1 MNNAVSSFKKYP
13 NTLWVYSQNIYVSV
27 FIYPS
32 ISLIIQFNLMC
43 LIDDISVCFYTL
55 SVNGAPK
62 YLSTLTYVNRPLSN
76 TLTRFVLHPW
86 KAIIH

>member
-1 MNNAVSSFKKYP
+1 
-13 NTLWVYSQNIYVSV
+13 
-27 FIYPS
+27 
-32 ISLIIQFNLMC
+32 MC